1 MLLAEKTRI
10 LSATID
16 ALDFEVGAL
25 QEWGDTDVK
34 PTLTALRDS
43 HITMETAQA
52 ADMKLQ
58 IHEMSTLEDRLS
70 GCLVTDFGE
79 ARLRICRSEV
89 IADAIACKQ
98 SDALYQAVQQ
108 GRRADSTS
116 SLVINTLGE
125 KPKRGR
131 GTPHTGDST
140 GSDGQARKNTRAAE
154 PPVFEPILTVVTIED
169 FNKDDLPFYCPV
181 CMENVVTLREA
192 YGESRECR
200 SHVGMQ

>member
-116 SLVINTLGE
+116 SLLINTLGD
-125 KPKRGR
+125 KCGR
-131 GTPHTGDST
+131 CTPHTGDST